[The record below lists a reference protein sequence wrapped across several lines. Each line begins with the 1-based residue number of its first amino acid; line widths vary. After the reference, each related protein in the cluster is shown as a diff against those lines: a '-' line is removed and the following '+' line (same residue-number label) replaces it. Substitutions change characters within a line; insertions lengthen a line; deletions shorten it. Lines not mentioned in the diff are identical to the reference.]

1 MVLQDLPS
9 SGSIAYSNIVLIVNF
24 KILQTTCTHSF
35 ISAFLFLGSV
45 LSYYFIL
52 FIMSLYWKFFNFNNF
67 YMMAYSINFYFST
80 FCFLMICFTID
91 VGLGKLFRIYGLIR
105 DPLEINLDDFDKD
118 VKERTIELIRM
129 EFQEINEKNNLYTGS
144 AFNQSENKEVFN
156 V

>member
-1 MVLQDLPS
+1 
-9 SGSIAYSNIVLIVNF
+9 
-24 KILQTTCTHSF
+24 
-35 ISAFLFLGSV
+35 
-45 LSYYFIL
+45 
-52 FIMSLYWKFFNFNNF
+52 
-67 YMMAYSINFYFST
+67 MMTYSINFYFST

-118 VKERTIELIRM
+118 IKERTIELIRM

-144 AFNQSENKEVFN
+144 AFTQSENKEVFN